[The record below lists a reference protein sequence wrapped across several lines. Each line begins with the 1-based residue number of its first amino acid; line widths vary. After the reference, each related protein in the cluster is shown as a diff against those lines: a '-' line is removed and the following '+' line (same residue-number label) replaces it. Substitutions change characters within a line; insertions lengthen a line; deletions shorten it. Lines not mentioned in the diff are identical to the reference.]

1 MSRPIRSGRASVD
14 IPSTASPRLG
24 LVLMVIAAAQLMVVL
39 DSTIVNIAL
48 PEIQHGLAFSSTG
61 LQWVVTA
68 YALAFGG
75 LLLLGG
81 RAGDMFG
88 HRRTFLVGIALFS
101 TASLLGGLAAAP
113 SWLVASRALQGAG
126 AAMASPAALALIAS
140 TFPEGGPRNRAM
152 GVYAGMGSSGGAI
165 GLLLGGLLTEYASWR
180 WVMFVNV
187 PIGALVL
194 LVAARTVPKTAVR
207 GGQLDLPGAITAS
220 SGLALLVY
228 GLSNVSAHGWGAT
241 FTHGPLIAAAIL
253 LAGFLLIERVASQP
267 LVPLHLF
274 HDRNRSSAYAIML
287 AIGAVM
293 FAMFFFTTQY
303 EQNVLGYSPLRAGVA
318 FLPLTVVLVVVATVV
333 SRVLGDRTGIRL
345 AVTTGPLVI
354 TAGLFWA
361 TTVSTH
367 SSYLDLLGPFVTTSA
382 GVGMSFVPLTLI
394 AMATVRPEDRGIA
407 SALLNASQQIGGSFG
422 LTVLVTVAGNAARDW
437 ERRAGTARMPAAGL
451 ARGAF
456 TQGYHEA
463 FLTAGFITLAAFLIA
478 TATIRTRPE
487 PAGDVIAAVPDP
499 G

>member
-1 MSRPIRSGRASVD
+1 MSRPIRSGLASAD
-14 IPSTASPRLG
+14 NPSPASPRLG
-24 LVLMVIAAAQLMVVL
+24 LVLTVIAAAQLMVVL

-88 HRRTFLVGIALFS
+88 HRRTFLVGIALFA
-101 TASLLGGLAAAP
+101 TASLLGGLAAVP
-113 SWLVASRALQGAG
+113 SWLVACRALQGAG

-165 GLLLGGLLTEYASWR
+165 GLLLGGLLTEYVSWR

-194 LVAARTVPKTAVR
+194 LVAARAVPKTAVCR
-207 GGQLDLPGAITAS
+207 GQLDLPGAITAS
-220 SGLALLVY
+220 GGLALLVY
-228 GLSNVSAHGWGAT
+228 GLSNVSGHGWGAT
-241 FTHGPLIAAAIL
+241 STHGPLIAAAIL
-253 LAGFLLIERVASQP
+253 LAGFLLIERFAAQP

-274 HDRNRSSAYAIML
+274 RDRNRSGAYAIML

-303 EQNVLGYSPLRAGVA
+303 EQNVLGYSPLRSGVA
-318 FLPLTVVLVVVATVV
+318 FLPLTVTLVVVATVV
-333 SRVLGDRTGIRL
+333 SRVLGDRTGTRL
-345 AVTTGPLVI
+345 AVTTGPL
-354 TAGLFWA
+354 G
-361 TTVSTH
+361 H
-367 SSYLDLLGPFVTTSA
+367 D
-382 GVGMSFVPLTLI
+382 
-394 AMATVRPEDRGIA
+394 
-407 SALLNASQQIGGSFG
+407 
-422 LTVLVTVAGNAARDW
+422 
-437 ERRAGTARMPAAGL
+437 RRAVLGHHGEHPQQLPGPARAVRDDVCRCGHQLRPAHPHHRGHGP
-451 ARGAF
+451 ARGSRHRRRPAQRLPADRRF
-456 TQGYHEA
+456 IRPDGPRHRCRQRGQGLGAPSRH
-463 FLTAGFITLAAFLIA
+463 G
-478 TATIRTRPE
+478 
-487 PAGDVIAAVPDP
+487 P
-499 G
+499 GAR